1 VFIYTRCVFAKK
13 QEKACSFDRKV
24 VYLKSPLREEDAT
37 AVEFR
42 MERSWGGGKKPLCLQ
57 KYIVMFTKKL
67 GGVSG
72 KTLGVLSRN
81 SGSLQR
87 KLWEFETE
95 TLGVFLQT

>member
-1 VFIYTRCVFAKK
+1 
-13 QEKACSFDRKV
+13 
-24 VYLKSPLREEDAT
+24 
-37 AVEFR
+37 
-42 MERSWGGGKKPLCLQ
+42 
-57 KYIVMFTKKL
+57 MFTKKL
-67 GGVSG
+67 WGVLE